1 MRNVVGSIDLALI
14 ALYAF
19 WIFFAGLIYY
29 LRREDK
35 REGYPLV
42 SDRGTRVVVQG
53 FPAMPPSKTFRLADG
68 TSVQVPRREEER
80 PLAARPAAGF
90 PGAPLLPTGDPM
102 QDGVGPAAYAMR
114 HDVPDMMFDAPVPKI
129 VPLRTAPEYS
139 IEPEDPDPRGMT
151 VYGFDHNAG
160 GTVVDGWVDRSDM
173 ALRFLEVEVASA
185 EGARHVLVP
194 MPLVRIDHRRRRV
207 NLASVT
213 AAQLAAA
220 PATRDPMQITLRE
233 EDRISAYFASGHL
246 YATPGRLGPVL

>member
-42 SDRGTRVVVQG
+42 SDRGARVVVQG

-68 TSVQVPRREEER
+68 TSVQVPRREELL

-90 PGAPLLPTGDPM
+90 PGAPMIPTGNPM

-129 VPLRTAPEYS
+129 VPLRTAPDYS

-160 GTVVDGWVDRSDM
+160 GTVVDAWIDRSDM
-173 ALRFLEVEVASA
+173 ALRFLEVEVATA
-185 EGARHVLVP
+185 EGARRVLVP

-220 PATRDPMQITLRE
+220 PVTRDPTQITLRE

-246 YATPGRLGPVL
+246 YATPGRLGPML

>member
-19 WIFFAGLIYY
+19 WIFFAGLIFY

-42 SDRGTRVVVQG
+42 SDRGARVMVQG
-53 FPAMPPSKTFRLADG
+53 FPAMPPPKAFRLADG
-68 TSVQVPRREEER
+68 STVQVPRREEE
-80 PLAARPAAGF
+80 PSLAARPVAGF
-90 PGAPLLPTGDPM
+90 PGAPLQPTGDPM

-139 IEPEDPDPRGMT
+139 IEREDPDPRGMT

-160 GTVVDGWVDRSDM
+160 GTVVDGWIDRSDM
-173 ALRFLEVEVASA
+173 ALRYLEVEVASA
-185 EGARHVLVP
+185 TGPRHVLVP

-220 PATRDPMQITLRE
+220 PATREPTQITLRE
-233 EDRISAYFASGHL
+233 EDRIAAYFASGHL

>member
-1 MRNVVGSIDLALI
+1 MRNIVGSIDLALI

-19 WIFFAGLIYY
+19 WIFFAGLIFY

-42 SDRGTRVVVQG
+42 SDRGARVMVQG
-53 FPAMPPSKTFRLADG
+53 FPAIPSPKSFLLSDG
-68 TSVQVPRREEER
+68 STVQVPRRQEEA
-80 PLAARPAAGF
+80 PLAARPAASF
-90 PGAPLLPTGDPM
+90 PGAPMEPTGNPM
-102 QDGVGPAAYAMR
+102 LDGVGPAAYAMR
-114 HDVPDMMFDAPVPKI
+114 EDHPDMMFDEAVPKI

-139 IEPEDPDPRGMT
+139 IEPEDPDPRGMP

-160 GTVVDGWVDRSDM
+160 GTVVDAWIDRSDM
-173 ALRFLEVEVASA
+173 ALRYLEVEVMSD
-185 EGARHVLVP
+185 GQPRRVLVP

-213 AAQLAAA
+213 AAQIAAA
-220 PATRDPMQITLRE
+220 PTTREPLQVTLRE

-246 YATPGRLGPVL
+246 YATPSRLGPAL

>member
-1 MRNVVGSIDLALI
+1 MRTVIGHIDIAQI

-42 SDRGTRVVVQG
+42 SDRGARVTVQG
-53 FPAMPPSKTFRLADG
+53 FPAIPSPKTFHLADG
-68 TSVQVPRREEER
+68 STVSVPRAEE
-80 PLAARPAAGF
+80 PAAIAARPAARF
-90 PGAPLLPTGDPM
+90 PGAPLEPTGDPM

-114 HDVPDMMFDAPVPKI
+114 NDHPDMMFDAPVPKI
-129 VPLRTAPEYS
+129 VPLRTAPDYA
-139 IEPEDPDPRGMT
+139 IEANDPDPRGMP
-151 VYGFDHNAG
+151 VYGFDRAVG
-160 GTVVDGWVDRSDM
+160 GTVVDVWVDRSDVL
-173 ALRFLEVEVASA
+173 LRYLEVEAA
-185 EGARHVLVP
+185 GAGGPRRVLVP
-194 MPLVRIDHRRRRV
+194 MTLVRIDHRRRRV

-220 PATRDPMQITLRE
+220 PTTREPLQITMRE

-246 YATPGRLGPVL
+246 YGTPGRLGPAL